1 MSNFIILPTQLFS
14 IDILKLN
21 KKYKYYL
28 WEHPHYF
35 KSYNYNKKKLIL
47 HRSSMLYY
55 FDYLKKNKFDVT
67 YINFY
72 DNLPNIDSYYIIDPI
87 DNIELPNK
95 DNIIEI
101 YESPNFL
108 GNKNLY
114 ELYRNKTDKFIFNN
128 FYMFM
133 KNELNI
139 LPNVKSKDKDNRKRL
154 PNDVIIPD
162 LMSNNEDRYYIEKAI
177 IYINKHFPNNY
188 GNTFDFIFPI
198 SHNSAEKWLNDFI
211 DKKLIK
217 FGDYEDFVSIKN
229 DYLFHS
235 VLSSSINIGLLN
247 PNYIIEKIINLKKIP
262 MNSLEGYIR
271 QLFWREYQR
280 YTYIY
285 INFDNKNY
293 FGNNKKLSLNWYNGS
308 TGILP
313 IDDCIISAFNS
324 GYLHHIRRLMFIGN
338 YMNLEGIS
346 PKEGFKWFM
355 EFSCDSYE
363 WVMKQNVLDMV
374 FFVTG
379 GETMRK
385 PYVSSSNYI
394 LNMSN
399 YKKGEWTIIWDKK
412 YNNFLKKNKNKLWK
426 YRYHFRGLKN
436 I

>member
-1 MSNFIILPTQLFS
+1 
-14 IDILKLN
+14 
-21 KKYKYYL
+21 
-28 WEHPHYF
+28 
-35 KSYNYNKKKLIL
+35 
-47 HRSSMLYY
+47 
-55 FDYLKKNKFDVT
+55 
-67 YINFY
+67 
-72 DNLPNIDSYYIIDPI
+72 
-87 DNIELPNK
+87 
-95 DNIIEI
+95 
-101 YESPNFL
+101 
-108 GNKNLY
+108 
-114 ELYRNKTDKFIFNN
+114 
-128 FYMFM
+128 M

-154 PNDVIIPD
+154 PNNVVIPE
-162 LMSNNEDRYYIEKAI
+162 LMSNNEDRYYIEKGI
-177 IYINKHFPNNY
+177 LYINKHFPNNY
-188 GNTFDFIFPI
+188 GNTSDFIFPI
-198 SHNSAEKWLNDFI
+198 SHNCAEKWLNDFI

-247 PNYIIEKIINLKKIP
+247 PNYIIEKIIKLKKIP
-262 MNSLEGYIR
+262 INSLEGYIR

-280 YTYIY
+280 YTHIY

-293 FGNNKKLSLNWYNGS
+293 FGNKKKLSLDWYNGK
-308 TGILP
+308 TGITP
-313 IDDCIISAFNS
+313 IDDCIISGFNT

-379 GETMRK
+379 GQTMRK

-399 YKKGEWTIIWDKK
+399 YKKGEWSIIWDKK
-412 YNNFLKKNKNKLWK
+412 YNDFLKKNKNKLWK